1 MQLLIKIFS
10 AVISNLISLFQFSI
24 VIKLYKTTVSAF
36 LGNFYCIRIFI
47 TIYYTKKYYHLYVSC
62 VTIPAWISQI
72 FHMVFRSPMNSFQD
86 PRSFPFS
93 LSPITLFSIIARRL
107 FKTYCYTRENLSYA
121 ENKQL
126 HRMSVQCDEQRLER
140 REVLDEY
147 RHYQSCSLLKVNI
160 NDSCFMFQVKII
172 QNTLLQGK

>member
-1 MQLLIKIFS
+1 MIKS
-10 AVISNLISLFQFSI
+10 
-24 VIKLYKTTVSAF
+24 YKTPLSAF
-36 LGNFYCIRIFI
+36 LENFTGLIFFLSYI
-47 TIYYTKKYYHLYVSC
+47 THKKILSPISIACHISC
-62 VTIPAWISQI
+62 QYSSSQI
-72 FHMVFRSPMNSFQD
+72 FHMVFRSPMNSFWD

-107 FKTYCYTRENLSYA
+107 FKTYCYTKENLSYA

-126 HRMSVQCDEQRLER
+126 HRMSVQCDEQRLEW

-160 NDSCFMFQVKII
+160 NDSCFMFQVKTI
-172 QNTLLQGK
+172 QNTPLQVK

>member
-1 MQLLIKIFS
+1 
-10 AVISNLISLFQFSI
+10 
-24 VIKLYKTTVSAF
+24 VIKTEKTTISTF
-36 LGNFYCIRIFI
+36 LGNFYWIKFFI
-47 TIYYTKKYYHLYVSC
+47 IIYYSMKYDHLHLLHVTFSVSIR
-62 VTIPAWISQI
+62 VVKFSIWSFGVPWT
-72 FHMVFRSPMNSFQD
+72 FQD
-86 PRSFPFS
+86 PWSFPFS
-93 LSPITLFSIIARRL
+93 LLPIFFFFSIIARRL
-107 FKTYCYTRENLSYA
+107 FKTYCYTEENLSYA

-126 HRMSVQCDEQRLER
+126 HRLSVQCDEQSLEW